1 MANHIYAKSEFSDVN
16 GFDWQ
21 ITIRKL
27 TDREDQDYT
36 FNVGPEGFV
45 LTYENP
51 DEYDILTAVVPSTV
65 EFTMMFDPS
74 DRGYFSDM
82 YTDILSGE
90 DGLFAVEIHKDQDNL
105 NVLWWRGY
113 ILPEAITVE
122 DITPYEQVVI
132 RAVDGLAALSNVKY
146 DVRVT
151 TGDFI
156 LSHINQCLKQIP
168 YLELYGVADKFTT
181 VVDDFKA
188 SNGALS
194 TFPYSVFVGHIAYLK
209 VAKETFFN
217 KDNDG
222 NAQYFDCRFVLESFC
237 KSMNCRLYQYKGH
250 FHIIPLGALQS
261 GADFLGGS
269 YSTVATTTGAAVNI
283 KEEKDYGGSTSTF
296 FQKRGWVQ
304 TALPP
309 HGEIK
314 IERNYQGDKAIV
326 QRTNY
331 TLGTTIEDE
340 DSTYLSGKRFRVSGN
355 FLYRFT
361 GISAGTTDNNRYGRI
376 KLSIR
381 LQLGAS
387 PTTTNNQYI
396 HRAYSMGTTTY
407 IHVSGDQYD
416 NDFANSL
423 ELGAD
428 AYGPIE
434 WTNVSTDTYDLVLPF
449 IIDRENGTG
458 QTLQDGYYLNKQFT
472 FVTPELPSTE
482 QSLELSITATGI
494 NADGTTNSDF
504 LDTNYADYQA
514 RNIKV
519 EYTSGTQEQQ
529 FGTVEIKAIAE
540 GRYNVD
546 LGQTIV
552 GDRIASEQF
561 GIITTSIVGG
571 SYVEC
576 DDWISRMSSTSGL
589 SINKLAVNER
599 MGFYKQ
605 GKVIQRGTLVCTRSS
620 EFLTLH
626 TIVTSVP
633 DGYDYNVSS
642 LRFVAN
648 SQEYDVTLI
657 RKGRNI
663 SAITLA
669 QDNDKPSK
677 DVTANDPGNVPNNT
691 FGNIKGD
698 DIIQTV
704 MNNYNAR
711 ARAYGQQN
719 WSSVFATAGERL
731 ECYWTIANDGQGRWF
746 DFRGEIPTAGYAI
759 QRSIYVITRGL
770 QQSTDSPWQTP
781 AALQPAQGDS
791 LKDCIELC
799 QEYVNKV
806 GDHGSY
812 TFVIS
817 YNEIAVTSYI
827 LDAYSGATAAYSLR
841 KLREDYVGAAVVVRR
856 SSDSQTSS
864 IGFDANGDFNTT
876 ALSSFIGSDTAYVVA
891 WYDQTGN
898 GNHLIQ
904 SSTGAQPRIA
914 NVGLIYTLN
923 GKPSIYFDGS
933 NDSLPAGSAFDANSG
948 VNELVVA
955 WVGSA
960 TNLAAN
966 NVIVSQWDTG
976 LSNQIFEIQ
985 LRGDTDNLRYM
996 HRYSNGTLST
1006 VDNGSAITSG
1016 AQYIVVGHTEQ
1027 NKHEAWFEGVKQTGT
1042 NVNATPGNATTSFR
1056 VGARSDSAI
1065 NPHQGYTQEVIVW
1078 SSASHLHTAS
1088 DISDDINDYY
1098 GSY

>member
-27 TDREDQDYT
+27 TDREDQPYT

-51 DEYDILTAVVPSTV
+51 DEYNILTAVVPSTV

-74 DRGYFSDM
+74 DRGHFSAM
-82 YTDILSGE
+82 YTDILNGE
-90 DGLFAVEIHKDQDNL
+90 DGLFAVEIHKDQDST

-146 DVRVT
+146 DVTATVNDT
-151 TGDFI
+151 I
-156 LSHINQCLKQIP
+156 LAHINQCLKQVP
-168 YLELYGVADKFTT
+168 YLELYGAADKFTT
-181 VVDDFKA
+181 FVDDFKA
-188 SNGALS
+188 SNGSLS
-194 TFPYSVFVGHIAYLK
+194 IFPYSVYIGYVAYLK
-209 VAKETFFN
+209 VADETFLN

-222 NAQYFDCRFVLESFC
+222 NTQFFDCRFVLESFC

-261 GADFLGGS
+261 GSDFLGGS
-269 YSTVATTTGAAVNI
+269 YSTVATTTGAAVDI
-283 KEEKDYGGSTSTF
+283 KQTKNYGGSTSVF

-314 IERNYQGDKAIV
+314 IERNYQGDKPIL

-340 DSTYLSGKRFRVSGN
+340 DSSYLDGKRFRVSGN

-376 KLSIR
+376 KLSIK
-381 LQLGAS
+381 LQLGDS
-387 PTTTNNQYI
+387 EITTSNQYI
-396 HRAYSMGTTTY
+396 YRPYSMGTTTY

-434 WTNVSTDTYDLVLPF
+434 WTNVSTNTYNLVLPF

-472 FVTPELPSTE
+472 FVTPELPTVE

-504 LDTNYADYQA
+504 LDTNYADYQV

-519 EYTSGTQEQQ
+519 EYTSGTQEQVL
-529 FGTVEIKAIAE
+529 GTVDIKATAA

-552 GDRIASEQF
+552 GDRIASEQY
-561 GIITTSIVGG
+561 GIIRTAVIGG
-571 SYVEC
+571 TYEDC

-599 MGFYKQ
+599 MGFYKR
-605 GKVIQRGTLVCTRSS
+605 GKVIQRGTLVCTRSD

-657 RKGRNI
+657 RTGRSI
-663 SAITLA
+663 TAITLA

-704 MNNYNAR
+704 MNNYNGR

-719 WSSVFATAGERL
+719 WSSVFGTAGERL

-759 QRSIYVITRGL
+759 QRSIYVITKGL

-799 QEYVNKV
+799 QEYVNKI

-841 KLREDYVGAAVVVRR
+841 KLREDYGGAAIAVRR
-856 SSDSQTSS
+856 SNDNQTSS

-876 ALSSFIGSDTAYVVA
+876 ALSNFIGSNSAYVTQ

-904 SSTGAQPRIA
+904 SSTSAQPRIA
-914 NVGLIYTLN
+914 SSGLIDTLN
-923 GKPSIYFDGS
+923 GKPAVYFDGS
-933 NDSLPAGSAFDANSG
+933 GDSLPTSSNVNLNSS

-955 WVGSA
+955 WVGSVDDL
-960 TNLAAN
+960 TYGQNM
-966 NVIVSQWDTG
+966 VSHWSASTASQVFQVQMTA
-976 LSNQIFEIQ
+976 SN
-985 LRGDTDNLRYM
+985 DNLRYQ
-996 HRYSNGTLST
+996 HRYSNAIQST
-1006 VDNGSAITSG
+1006 ADNGVAITSG
-1016 AQYIVVGHTEQ
+1016 DQYIVVGHTEQ
-1027 NKHEAWFEGVKQTGT
+1027 NKHEAYFEGVKQSGT
-1042 NVNATPGNATTSFR
+1042 NVNATPNSVSTSFR
-1056 VGARSDSAI
+1056 VGARSDNSAG
-1065 NPHQGYTQEVIVW
+1065 PHKGYTQEVIVW
-1078 SSASHLHTAS
+1078 SSSAHLHTAS
-1088 DISDDINDYY
+1088 DISDDMNDYY